1 MRRIVKITEEAYNAY
16 IYGED
21 IFGYKPLNEDVYA
34 SGKRGKNQIQLTYN
48 KRQSADRIRNVG
60 TLNPFE
66 LLNTGKMD
74 QDNSDTYEVP
84 LKGGIMSYNI
94 TSIRGTEIMH
104 YFKNKHAKMSVDLNG
119 DGEKENYDLWMA
131 DPEYQAFMKQFSKK
145 VGYVVNSAIDNFR
158 QQSGNNNL
166 SFTGISIYPVPSSSG
181 FNVQMANTLANNIQ
195 IAGMNVTTINQSMF
209 KKDLT
214 NLQKDTDFINKNK
227 DYYKSKMFKY
237 NDDNTSHEQ
246 YLDKTLSDYQNTESI
261 RQNVSKLIDEY
272 NATYNQLDRCYTIN
286 RNKYGDRFPEAL
298 SKFYRNLYNKWLEI
312 TNALKQGRVNAV
324 NSAQIFDT
332 LKGTKSQVEARKTE
346 DIWNIVKPYVRGT
359 GMPKL
364 PMHRLEAKQFQIKN
378 LTNDVRMGM
387 KNYFKDDAEV
397 VKQEMEKITG
407 TVFVIFDDNISGG
420 ATLSDICMQAKNLG
434 IEYIVPIT
442 FGEMGQKYSFGVGRQ
457 VNKPTKSGR
466 FENY

>member
-1 MRRIVKITEEAYNAY
+1 MRIFKITEEAYNAY
-16 IYGED
+16 INCED
-21 IFGYKPLNEDVYA
+21 LFSKNTVNEDVYA

-48 KRQSADRIRNVG
+48 KRQNTDRIRNTG
-60 TLNPFE
+60 SLNPLE

-74 QDNSDTYEVP
+74 QNNADTFEVP

-131 DPEYQAFMKQFSKK
+131 DPEYKAFMNQFVTK
-145 VGYVVNSAIDNFR
+145 VSYVVNNAINNFR
-158 QQSGNNNL
+158 SQTKNKNL
-166 SFTGISIYPVPSSSG
+166 NFTGISVYPVPSRSG
-181 FNVQMANTLANNIQ
+181 FNKQMANTLANGMQ
-195 IAGMNVTTINQSMF
+195 ISDMNVTVINQSMF
-209 KKDLT
+209 KKDLS
-214 NLQKDTDFINKNK
+214 NLQKDNEFIQKNN
-227 DYYKSKMFKY
+227 DYYKSQMFKY
-237 NDDNTSHEQ
+237 GDDSTTHEQ
-246 YLDKTLSDYQNTESI
+246 YLDKALADYRNTESI
-261 RQNVSKLIDEY
+261 RQNVSKLIEEY
-272 NATYNQLDRCYTIN
+272 NAIYTQLDRCYTVN
-286 RNKYGDRFPEAL
+286 RAKYGERFPEAL
-298 SKFYRNLYNKWLEI
+298 AKFYTNLYNKWMEI
-312 TNALKQGRVNAV
+312 TNALKQGRTNAV
-324 NSAQIFDT
+324 NSLQIFDT

-359 GMPKL
+359 GMSKL
-364 PMHRLEAKQFQIKN
+364 PMHRLESKQFQIKT
-378 LTNDVRMGM
+378 LTNDIRMGM
-387 KNYFKDDAEV
+387 KNYFKGDDEI
-397 VKQEMEKITG
+397 VKQEMDKITG

-442 FGEMGQKYSFGVGRQ
+442 FGEMNQKYSLGVGKQ